1 MGATVP
7 EATIPD
13 AVPHA
18 APDAEPV
25 ARTVDVLV
33 VGAGPAGLTAAAS
46 LAAWGA
52 GAVEVVERESVV
64 GGVRRRAPWSGL
76 AAVAAGL
83 PPGGRASVRRR
94 AEAAARAGARVRTGV
109 TVTGWAGPLT
119 VDLTGPGGLERITAR
134 AVVLATGARERP
146 RAARL
151 VPGGRPPGV
160 FTAGQVERAVRGYG
174 QPIGRRAVVVGAE
187 RAGYRAALTLRQ
199 AGVVIVAMVTDA
211 PRPPAGAALDR
222 AVRGWLGFPLL
233 TDATVTGLTGRDRLE
248 SIGLRRGDGATAILG
263 CDAVVFAGDWIP
275 EHELARSAG
284 IALDPGTLGPAV
296 DAAFRTSIPGVFAAG
311 AVVRPTASAATAVR
325 DGRATATAVLRH
337 LNRSRRQPEPPPLR
351 LSR

>member
-1 MGATVP
+1 MDRAS
-7 EATIPD
+7 
-13 AVPHA
+13 
-18 APDAEPV
+18 APPG
-25 ARTVDVLV
+25 RTPRAVDVLV
-33 VGAGPAGLTAAAS
+33 VGAGPAGLTAAAY

-64 GGVRRRAPWSGL
+64 GGVRRRAPRSGL
-76 AAVAAGL
+76 AAVGAGL
-83 PPGGRASVRRR
+83 PVGVASVRRR

-146 RAARL
+146 RGARL

-222 AVRGWLGFPLL
+222 AVRAWLGFPLL

-248 SIGLRRGDGATAILG
+248 SIGLRRSDGATAILG

-284 IALDPGTLGPAV
+284 IALDPGTRGPAV
-296 DAAFRTSIPGVFAAG
+296 DAAFRTSRPGVFAAG

-337 LNRSRRQPEPPPLR
+337 LNRSSRQPEPPPMR
-351 LSR
+351 LSG